1 MPAGPGKHPPAGT
14 IAPPRSLISFVD
26 DFAPSPLPSAT
37 MAKASRPRTAVR
49 PLTAARPLPAARAP
63 RAVRLPP
70 AALPPGRSPPALG
83 GLRLN
88 RRKLGDQI
96 ADLVIERIAAGALI
110 AGARLPA
117 ESALAQLFG
126 ASVPVVREALAI
138 LIRRNLVHRRHGK
151 GSFVRTDALDWL
163 AGRATRQGVIGL
175 AIRHADGAD
184 YFGQVFNQAVPGR
197 PPRQMGVQVFDP
209 APGGAAQV
217 AEEAMAAGLSGL
229 VWTQHADAAEL
240 DALAEVRARLPVVLL
255 NVPAGG
261 AALASVHTDDA
272 AGGLL
277 AARHLR
283 ERGHQR
289 IGVITN
295 FPAASPHR
303 ERLAGL
309 AAGGIDGDPGLRLVL
324 AGYRPSAPE
333 RQECRA
339 LASRCSALMLTSG
352 YLFTAL
358 LGDLAACARRIGDD
372 LALLVFDDFEA
383 LSAHHPP
390 VSAIRQP
397 LAELAALAVAM
408 IGDAAKGLPLARSAQ
423 LLAPQLVVRAAT
435 LGPVR

>member
-1 MPAGPGKHPPAGT
+1 
-14 IAPPRSLISFVD
+14 
-26 DFAPSPLPSAT
+26 
-37 MAKASRPRTAVR
+37 MAKADRPRKA
-49 PLTAARPLPAARAP
+49 PAP
-63 RAVRLPP
+63 PP
-70 AALPPGRSPPALG
+70 AAAPRPPGLAPGQAPPLG

-96 ADLVIERIAAGALI
+96 ADLVIERIAAGTLA

-117 ESALAQLFG
+117 ESALARLFG
-126 ASVPVVREALAI
+126 ASVPVVRQALAI

-151 GSFVRTDALDWL
+151 GSFVRADALDWL

-184 YFGQVFNQAVPGR
+184 YFGQVFNQLCQAAR
-197 PPRQMGVQVFDP
+197 LARWGVQVFDP
-209 APGGAAQV
+209 APGGAATL
-217 AEEAMAAGLSGL
+217 AEEAIAAGLSGL
-229 VWTQHADAAEL
+229 VWTQHADAGEL
-240 DALAEVRARLPVVLL
+240 AALEGVQARLPVVLL
-255 NVPAGG
+255 NLGAGG
-261 AALASVHTDDA
+261 AALPQVHTDDA
-272 AGGLL
+272 AGGEL

-283 ERGHQR
+283 GRGHRR

-309 AAGGIDGDPGLRLVL
+309 AAGGLDGDPGLRVVL
-324 AGYRPSAPE
+324 DGYRPSAAE
-333 RQECRA
+333 RLACRA
-339 LASRCSALMLTSG
+339 LASRCSALVLTSG

-358 LGDLAACARRIGDD
+358 LGDLAACGRRIGDD
-372 LALLVFDDFEA
+372 LALLVYDDFEA

-408 IGDAAKGLPLARSAQ
+408 IGDAAKGLPLSRSARA
-423 LLAPQLVVRAAT
+423 LAPQLVVRAST